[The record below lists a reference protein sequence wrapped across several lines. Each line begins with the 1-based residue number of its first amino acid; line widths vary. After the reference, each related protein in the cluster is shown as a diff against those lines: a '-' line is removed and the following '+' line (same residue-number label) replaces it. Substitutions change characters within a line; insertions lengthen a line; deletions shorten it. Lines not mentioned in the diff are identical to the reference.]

1 MNLKSH
7 INTILLLS
15 GLSFVSV
22 PAYGAI
28 PQNIEIEN
36 STIVPVKDRIRYSA
50 DIVLDALELGANKQV
65 YLTPVI
71 EDGSGNSVVLPS
83 ALVNGRSMQ
92 IAWNR
97 GTVKSSQKYTNG
109 IEKVEKRHNGKP
121 QTINYNVS
129 VPMQKWMW
137 SRSTS
142 VKWMVDS
149 CGCGHLA
156 GSVAMEGKQL
166 NLNPA
171 ERMRVSYV
179 VPAVTELPVTLHEG
193 HARVQYEV
201 NKSDLHTEPYICR
214 NGQPIDNRLELQIID
229 DSISN
234 ALSNKNMEITKLII
248 CGYASPDGSYTAN
261 ERLATDRSKSLAG
274 YIADRY
280 KLPADK
286 WDYSAVAENWE
297 GFLALAKEDT
307 YLSPQQKEALIDLI
321 ERPAYG
327 PSDYDAKEA
336 ELKLKFGKTYT
347 GMILPEW
354 FPQLRTTKFQIK
366 TQLKPLSDEELAEVI
381 KTDPEKMSLNQM
393 FRVSRL
399 YQEGSPE
406 FNEVMDIMLRY
417 YPDDPAAN
425 LNAASAAIKR
435 GEIDKAE
442 NYLAKAGDTPEA
454 ENLRGVVATWRGDL
468 ERAREYFGKAGALP
482 EAVKNLE
489 MLGDM

>member
-1 MNLKSH
+1 MIAAMALMS
-7 INTILLLS
+7 T
-15 GLSFVSV
+15 
-22 PAYGAI
+22 PAFAGM
-28 PQNIEIEN
+28 PEEIDIRN
-36 STIVPVKDRIRYSA
+36 AVVTPVIDRIRYSA
-50 DIVLDALELGANKQV
+50 DIVLDDLRLGASKQL

-71 EDGSGNSVVLPS
+71 EDGAGNSCVLPS
-83 ALVNGRSMQ
+83 ALINGRSMQ
-92 IAWNR
+92 IAWER
-97 GTVKSSQKYTNG
+97 GTVKSNQKYTNG

-121 QTINYNVS
+121 QTISYNVS
-129 VPMQKWMW
+129 APMENWMW
-137 SRSTS
+137 SPDAKVTW
-142 VKWMVDS
+142 KVDS

-156 GSVAMEGKQL
+156 GTQAKEGVKL
-166 NLNPA
+166 HLNPA
-171 ERMRVSYV
+171 DKMRVSYM
-179 VPAVTELPVTLHEG
+179 VPPVTELPVTLHEG

-201 NKSDLHTEPYICR
+201 NKSELHTEPYICR

-286 WDYSAVAENWE
+286 WEYSAVAENWE

-406 FNEVMDIMLRY
+406 FNEVMDTMLRF

-435 GEIDKAE
+435 VEIDMAE
-442 NYLAKAGDTPEA
+442 KYLAKAGDSPES

-468 ERAREYFGKAGALP
+468 DRAREYFRKAGALP